1 MPDRRSTLDPLLSP
15 RSVALVGASENA
27 ARIGGRPLRYLSQGG
42 FKGSIYPINPNRA
55 SVQGFT
61 AYASIGSL
69 PETPDVAILAV
80 PAAATL
86 QALKECADRGVKAAI
101 IFSAGFAE
109 TGDEGR
115 RIQNQISGIA
125 REGGMRVL
133 GPNCLGV
140 FNVAAGYYG
149 TFSAVLDAEFIKPG
163 GVAVVSQSGAYGS
176 HLAHLARQRG
186 LGISHWITTGNECD
200 IDVAEALRWVVD
212 QPETQVVMAY
222 AEGVRNGDVFLD
234 ALAAARAQHKPL
246 VFMKVGR
253 SDVGALAASSHTA
266 ALAGSDAVF
275 DAAFR
280 QHGVFRARTTAE
292 QIDVA
297 YACARG
303 VYPANDKIGIFTLSG
318 GFGIQMA
325 DDASAAGLDVAAMP
339 DAAQDE
345 LKAMLPYASPR
356 NPVDATAQ
364 ALTDLPLMTNYIR
377 TMLDKGGYGMFA
389 GIFGSGPASPTFAAS
404 LRQALEAATT
414 GQRDCVLSLT
424 MSAPPEIVRSYEDK
438 GFLVFED
445 GTSLVNALGALV
457 NFGRSFA
464 TAKHAKTTVD
474 GTYRIEARGDRLSEH
489 QAKSILSK
497 AGISFPREAL
507 ARPNDDAGAIAETIG
522 FPVVLKVCSP
532 DIAHKTEIGGVV
544 VGIRNQQDARQAAAT
559 ILGNA
564 REHRP
569 DARLEGV
576 LISPMITGG
585 VETIMGVMRDPTFG
599 PVVMFGLGGI
609 FVEVLKDVTFRV
621 APFDLDEAHRMIRE
635 IRGYALLEGVRGAA
649 PSDVGA
655 LAKMLS
661 DLSRFAAANADVI
674 DSIDLNPVL
683 AMPKGRGALALDALL
698 VFRDDAG
705 SASERQSGGK
715 THG

>member
-1 MPDRRSTLDPLLSP
+1 
-15 RSVALVGASENA
+15 
-27 ARIGGRPLRYLSQGG
+27 
-42 FKGSIYPINPNRA
+42 
-55 SVQGFT
+55 
-61 AYASIGSL
+61 
-69 PETPDVAILAV
+69 
-80 PAAATL
+80 
-86 QALKECADRGVKAAI
+86 
-101 IFSAGFAE
+101 
-109 TGDEGR
+109 
-115 RIQNQISGIA
+115 
-125 REGGMRVL
+125 
-133 GPNCLGV
+133 
-140 FNVAAGYYG
+140 
-149 TFSAVLDAEFIKPG
+149 
-163 GVAVVSQSGAYGS
+163 
-176 HLAHLARQRG
+176 
-186 LGISHWITTGNECD
+186 
-200 IDVAEALRWVVD
+200 
-212 QPETQVVMAY
+212 
-222 AEGVRNGDVFLD
+222 
-234 ALAAARAQHKPL
+234 
-246 VFMKVGR
+246 
-253 SDVGALAASSHTA
+253 
-266 ALAGSDAVF
+266 
-275 DAAFR
+275 
-280 QHGVFRARTTAE
+280 
-292 QIDVA
+292 
-297 YACARG
+297 
-303 VYPANDKIGIFTLSG
+303 
-318 GFGIQMA
+318 
-325 DDASAAGLDVAAMP
+325 
-339 DAAQDE
+339 
-345 LKAMLPYASPR
+345 
-356 NPVDATAQ
+356 
-364 ALTDLPLMTNYIR
+364 
-377 TMLDKGGYGMFA
+377 
-389 GIFGSGPASPTFAAS
+389 
-404 LRQALEAATT
+404 
-414 GQRDCVLSLT
+414 

-464 TAKHAKTTVD
+464 TAKRAKTTVD
-474 GTYRIEARGDRLSEH
+474 DACRIEARGDRLSEH

-544 VGIRNQQDARQAAAT
+544 VGVKSQQDARQAAAS

-564 REHRP
+564 HEHHP
-569 DARLEGV
+569 DARLDGV

-635 IRGYALLEGVRGAA
+635 IRGYALLEGVRGAS
-649 PSDVGA
+649 PSDIGA

-705 SASERQSGGK
+705 SASERQGGGK